1 MQIIDKIREE
11 PPKILVIGDI
21 MLDRFIFG
29 NVYRISPEAPVP
41 IVKSMEEK
49 CSLGG
54 CGNVLRNLIN
64 LGVQASIVSFVG
76 LDQAGKKIKEDLKQK
91 GILTKHIVCSKSI
104 RTTEKMR
111 IVAEGQQLV
120 RVDWDSS
127 TLTDQNLNQIREQI
141 LLEMDYVDGV
151 IVSDYNKGV
160 CKELVLN
167 DIIIKSKKLKIPVF
181 IDPKGKKW
189 NKYYGAYVITPNLR
203 EAEEVLGRDLKN
215 DIDIEQAGI
224 DICNNLSLNACL
236 ITRGPNGMSYISK
249 DFKFHVSS
257 EAKEIY
263 DVSGAGDT
271 VIASFASGIVAGF
284 DPETATRFA
293 NKAAGIVVGHIGTTA
308 IRVSELLGGNINN

>member
-1 MQIIDKIREE
+1 MEIIEKIKEE

-29 NVYRISPEAPVP
+29 NVHRISPEAPVP
-41 IVKSMEEK
+41 IVQSMEEK
-49 CSLGG
+49 YSLGG

-64 LGVQASIVSFVG
+64 LGVRASIVSFVG

-91 GILTKHIVCSKSI
+91 GILTRHIVDSKSI

-111 IVAEGQQLV
+111 IVAEGQQVV

-127 TLTDQNLNQIREQI
+127 NLTDHNLNQIRDKI
-141 LLEMDYVDGV
+141 LHKMDDVDGV

-160 CKELVLN
+160 CTELVLN
-167 DIIIKSKKLKIPVF
+167 DIINKSKKLKTPIF

-189 NKYYGAYVITPNLR
+189 NKYYGASVITPNLR
-203 EAEEVLGRDLKN
+203 EAEVALGRDLKN
-215 DIDIEQAGI
+215 DLDIEEAGI
-224 DICNNLSLNACL
+224 DICNNLRLNACL

-249 DFKFHVSS
+249 DFKFHVCS

-271 VIASFASGIVAGF
+271 VIASFASAIISGF
-284 DPETATRFA
+284 DAEVSTRFA

-308 IRVSELLGGNINN
+308 ISVSELLEGKIE